1 MSEYQSLR
9 DILDAFDNSTD
20 PITEYSVS
28 DKIREISKTGDKTP
42 RSEEHVAEAMTFGF
56 CENCQSQEDGWGTY
70 FGPAAVYRNNDG
82 TTTVVPNINQ
92 VTPAIIHYWSQR
104 AEEAKNPILKARY
117 ADLVWDFSE
126 KITKIRPKVE
136 IAQIVIDSIIE
147 ICKNDQHMHEIN
159 IIVKL
164 KRALTLAA
172 QINSPQRITE
182 LKDIIISYEDKVAE
196 DDKPGLWGFSYDLF
210 WKNKRVSLTEEQKSK
225 IINDLENRLNRLT
238 EPQVGSMPNPW
249 AAEKAATR
257 LADHYRSLNQL
268 SDVRRVIL
276 KLGEAFEVLSAS
288 SSAFQASGWLQ
299 HVHSVYLQYN
309 LNAEAELITIKLRK
323 IGTDNSLNMEQSKT
337 SVEISISQ
345 EDINRCTEIILD
357 GDLKSV
363 LIRIAAS
370 FIPKKDDVENQLNQL
385 FEEAP
390 LHLISK
396 MVILDYKGRSIAT
409 VGSLDDDLLGRIA
422 HQMSQNMRFSS
433 IFLREVMKSLISKF
447 DLSWQQLIDYLYES
461 PIFEIERKA
470 IIETGL
476 QSYLRGDSLVAT
488 HLLIPQVEDAVRNLL
503 EKTGGSVL
511 KQSRAGGFNLK
522 TFDELLRD
530 QKIADLFGE
539 DIVLYL
545 RVLFTDQRGWNLR
558 NDVCHGMVPF
568 NGFAIN
574 IADRIIHALLCL
586 ALVRSKE

>member
-9 DILDAFDNSTD
+9 DVLDAFDDNTD
-20 PITEYSVS
+20 PITEHSVS
-28 DKIREISKTGDKTP
+28 DKIREISKIGDETP
-42 RSEEHVAEAMTFGF
+42 RSEEHVAEAMAFSF
-56 CENCQSQEDGWGTY
+56 CENYRSQETGWGTY
-70 FGPAAVYRNNDG
+70 FGPVAVWRNNDG
-82 TTTVVPNINQ
+82 TTVEVPNINQ
-92 VTPAIIHYWSQR
+92 VTPAIIHYWSKR
-104 AEEAKNPILKARY
+104 AEEAKNSILKARY

-136 IAQIVIDSIIE
+136 IAQIVIDSITE
-147 ICKNDQHMHEIN
+147 ICKNDQHMHKIN

-172 QINSPQRITE
+172 QINSPQRIAE

-257 LADHYRSLNQL
+257 LAGHYRSLNQF

-276 KLGEAFEVLSAS
+276 KLGEAFEVLSS

-309 LNAEAELITIKLRK
+309 LNAEAELIAIKLRK
-323 IGTDNSLNMEQSKT
+323 VGTDNTLNMEQSTFSTK
-337 SVEISISQ
+337 VSISQ
-345 EDINRCTEIILD
+345 EDINRCTEVVLD
-357 GDLKSV
+357 GDLQYAF
-363 LIRIAAS
+363 LRIATN
-370 FIPKKDDVENQLNQL
+370 FIPKKDDVENQLKQL

-396 MVILDYKGRSIAT
+396 MVILDHEGRSIAT
-409 VGSLDDDLLGRIA
+409 IGSLDDDLLGRIV

-433 IFLREVMKSLISKF
+433 IFLRDVMKSLISKF

-461 PIFEIERKA
+461 PIFEMERKE
-470 IIETGL
+470 IIEAGL
-476 QSYLRGDSLVAT
+476 QAYLRGDSLVAT

-511 KQSRAGGFNLK
+511 KQSRGGGFNLK

-530 QKIADLFGE
+530 QKIANIFGE
-539 DIVLYL
+539 DIALYL

-568 NGFAIN
+568 NGFGID
-574 IADRIIHALLCL
+574 IPDRIIHSLLCL